1 MISIEK
7 LSDFENTN
15 KIEKQ
20 LISAGMHI
28 SAVKSKVDL
37 FSESAQRLKK
47 AGVGKEAAA
56 GGFFVP
62 GRIEVLGKH
71 TDYAGGSSIVA
82 AVDRGFCLICTQRD
96 DRKVHIFNVQDDENV
111 ELELSA
117 DLNTQN
123 GHWSHYPATVIKRAV
138 RNFGNGLKGC
148 NIAFA
153 SDLPVAAG
161 MSSSSAMVISIFM
174 ALAQRNDIF
183 NTDKYKNNIKDT
195 IDLSQ
200 YLASIENGRT
210 FNGLTGSI
218 GVGTFGGSED
228 HTAILNCKA
237 DYLSR
242 FSYCPIEFHKKLKI
256 PEKYVFVIASSGV
269 DAEKTGTAMEKYNRA
284 SNLVQK
290 ISELWT
296 EKTGYDDASLFDAV
310 NRSNDSV
317 KKIKKIINGYENNK
331 YDADD
336 LIDRFDQFYIE
347 NFKIIP
353 QSAKNLEQGNFYEFG
368 QLVDRSQSLTTYK
381 LKNQVPETEYLAREA
396 RRLGAIAASA
406 FGAGF
411 GGSVWTLVVKKNA
424 DNFIN
429 KLRKNYT
436 ILYPESSED
445 SEFFIANAGPA
456 AFDLNKIG

>member
-1 MISIEK
+1 MISIER
-7 LSDFENTN
+7 LSDFQDKD
-15 KIEKQ
+15 KIERQ

-28 SAVKSKVDL
+28 SAVKQKVDL
-37 FSESAQRLKK
+37 FDQSAERLQK
-47 AGVGKEAAA
+47 AGINNNTVAS
-56 GGFFVP
+56 GFFVP

-96 DRKVHIFNVQDDENV
+96 DREVHIFNVQDDENV
-111 ELELSA
+111 VLELSA
-117 DLNTQN
+117 DLNTKN
-123 GHWSHYPATVIKRAV
+123 GHWSHYPATVIKRVV

-161 MSSSSAMVISIFM
+161 MSSSSAMVISMFM
-174 ALAQRNDIF
+174 ALARCNDIF

-228 HTAILNCKA
+228 HTAILNCQS
-237 DYLSR
+237 DYISR
-242 FSYCPIEFHKKLKI
+242 FSYCPIKFHKKLKI
-256 PEKYVFVIASSGV
+256 PDEYVFVIASSGV
-269 DAEKTGTAMEKYNRA
+269 DAEKTGTAMGKYNRA

-310 NRSNDSV
+310 NRSEDSV
-317 KKIKKIINGYENNK
+317 KTIKKIINNYENNK
-331 YDADD
+331 YDAKD
-336 LIDRFDQFYIE
+336 LTDRFDQFYIE

-353 QSAKNLEQGNFYEFG
+353 KAAKSLDQDNFDEFG
-368 QLVDRSQSLTTYK
+368 KLVDRSQSLTTYK

-411 GGSVWTLVVKKNA
+411 GGSVWTLIEKQKAGEFIEKYKKN
-424 DNFIN
+424 
-429 KLRKNYT
+429 YG
-436 ILYPESSED
+436 ILYPEASQS
-445 SEFFIANAGPA
+445 SEFFIANPGPS
-456 AFDLNKIG
+456 AFDLQDAK